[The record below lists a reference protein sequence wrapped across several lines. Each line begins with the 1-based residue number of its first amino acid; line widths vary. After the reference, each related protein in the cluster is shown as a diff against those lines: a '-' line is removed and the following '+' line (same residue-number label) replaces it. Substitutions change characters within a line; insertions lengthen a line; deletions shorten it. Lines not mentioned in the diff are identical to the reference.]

1 MIKIVAV
8 GKIKEK
14 FSKAQIEEFEKR
26 LRPFT
31 RLEMIEVADEIA
43 PQTNS
48 DAQNEQVKEKRRR
61 ALVVENKR

>member
-14 FSKAQIEEFEKR
+14 FQKHRLKNLKKE

-48 DAQNEQVKEKRRR
+48 DAQNETSKRKRRR
-61 ALVVENKR
+61 ALVSRK